1 MEDAPQASDGP
12 RSTIDDKH
20 ALEALRWDWGEAYD
34 IGRDDERGWRARRR
48 DGLGGDLTAPDAD
61 GLYEVIAADYAARHV
76 PRDLPGAAAPHEAG
90 PRDLSAYS
98 MEGPNTGQVANLANV
113 FHYPAEGLCKGCGEV
128 IRAARFGDGWRHT
141 GRKPGDPP
149 GQQPRS

>member
-1 MEDAPQASDGP
+1 MTGRAQA
-12 RSTIDDKH
+12 
-20 ALEALRWDWGEAYD
+20 E
-34 IGRDDERGWRARRR
+34 
-48 DGLGGDLTAPDAD
+48 
-61 GLYEVIAADYAARHV
+61 
-76 PRDLPGAAAPHEAG
+76 PHEAG

-113 FHYPAEGLCKGCGEV
+113 WHYPAEGLCEGCGEV
-128 IRAARFGDGWRHT
+128 IRATRFGDGWRHT